1 MTRKFVRG
9 LTGIFAWLVVTAGAD
24 AVSAEPDLL
33 VKQTTDRVI
42 EELTSNRDTYMKD
55 NTKLYDMVDAIVLP
69 HFDFERMSKL
79 VLGKHWRS
87 ASDEQ
92 RQKFVEQFK
101 TLLVRTYATALFQY
115 DGQKI
120 IYKPFRKKE
129 GDDQAVVRTEIVPKD
144 GPPVPLHYALSSNGA
159 GAWKVFDIRIDGI
172 SLVTNYRT
180 AYDGTIQS
188 DGIDTL
194 ISKLE
199 EKNKTIIQQ

>member
-1 MTRKFVRG
+1 MTRKIVRG
-9 LTGIFAWLVVTAGAD
+9 LTGILVWLVVTGGAA

-33 VKQTTDRVI
+33 IKQTTDSVI
-42 EELTSNRDTYMKD
+42 QELTNNRDAYMKD
-55 NTKLYDMVDAIVLP
+55 NAKLYDMVDAIVLP

-87 ASDEQ
+87 ASDQQ

-120 IYKPFRKKE
+120 IYKPFHKKE
-129 GDDQAVVRTEIVPKD
+129 GDDHAVVRTEIVPKD

-199 EKNKTIIQQ
+199 EKNKTVIQQ